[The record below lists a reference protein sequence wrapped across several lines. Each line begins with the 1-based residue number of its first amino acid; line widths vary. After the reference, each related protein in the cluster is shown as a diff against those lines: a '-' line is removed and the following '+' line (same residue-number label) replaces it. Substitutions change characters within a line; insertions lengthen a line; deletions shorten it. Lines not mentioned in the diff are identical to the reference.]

1 MRRSQFMRIG
11 REKGGDMSAT
21 DDKAVNHIRQ
31 YADEVLCAGWN
42 PLAMQVTEPA
52 ARPHVS
58 AVEGGDAEGF
68 LARLYR
74 CQQA

>member
-1 MRRSQFMRIG
+1 
-11 REKGGDMSAT
+11 MSAT
-21 DDKAVNHIRQ
+21 DDKAVKQVRQ

-42 PLAMQVTEPA
+42 PFAIQVAEPVARTHA
-52 ARPHVS
+52 A
-58 AVEGGDAEGF
+58 AVDGGDAEGL

>member
-1 MRRSQFMRIG
+1 MRIR

-42 PLAMQVTEPA
+42 PLAMQVTEPT
-52 ARPHVS
+52 ARPHAA